1 MQILN
6 KLPEQQEKFLT
17 VIGSHAV
24 IKLFRLDNRII
35 WGCGMWQELEEV
47 VFEREQIRDDQGHLV
62 ELVGFPKGVG
72 AALKAAGVAFEEDR
86 VFELF
91 DAVLFLVLVA
101 CE

>member
-6 KLPEQQEKFLT
+6 KLPEQQEQFLT

-35 WGCGMWQELEEV
+35 WGCGMWEELEEV
-47 VFEREQIRDDQGHLV
+47 VFEREEIRDDQGHLV
-62 ELVGFPKGVG
+62 EFVGFPKGVC
-72 AALKAAGVAFEEDR
+72 AALKTAGVAFEKDW

-91 DAVLFLVLVA
+91 DAVLFLVLKA